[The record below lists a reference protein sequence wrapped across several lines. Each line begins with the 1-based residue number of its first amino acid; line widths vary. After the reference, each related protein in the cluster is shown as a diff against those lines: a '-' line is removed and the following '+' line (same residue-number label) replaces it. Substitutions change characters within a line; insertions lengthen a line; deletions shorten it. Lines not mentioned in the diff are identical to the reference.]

1 MKKIHISLII
11 LCLILSF
18 PIILNKA
25 HAVDET
31 SLYVDPMTVLDIP
44 VGESFTINVSVAD
57 VDDLFTWQVKLLF
70 DSTVLNCTEAVYP
83 ATGGMFEG
91 KMIIPVTPTI
101 DNEEG
106 YVLHGASLMGIDSS
120 SGSGVLCQIT
130 FEVLAIGESG
140 IEFSEPYGDKTYLL
154 HGTLEDIPVT
164 IQDGFFTNLPTPFH
178 DLAVTDL
185 SLSDH
190 YPKQN
195 DSVLISVQVLNNGT
209 VTETFNV
216 SVFYDSSLIETR
228 TVTDL
233 GSGIDTTLDFNWDT
247 TGVPLG
253 SYTIKAEADTVPLE
267 TNVANNIKTTNVN
280 VISPTALPTD
290 LNGDGQVDMK
300 DVGEVARAFG
310 AYPGH
315 PRWNPAADIDV
326 DGVVTMKD
334 ICIVCRDFGKI
345 SG

>member
-1 MKKIHISLII
+1 MKKIHTSLIV

-18 PIILNKA
+18 QIILDKA
-25 HAVDET
+25 YAANGTMV
-31 SLYVDPMTVLDIP
+31 YVDPMTVLDVP
-44 VGESFTINVSVAD
+44 VGETFTINASVSD
-57 VDDLFTWQVKLLF
+57 VVELSTWQVTLLF
-70 DSTVLNCTEAVYP
+70 NSTVLSCTDAIYP
-83 ATGGMFEG
+83 PDNILAGHGTVTTVSPIINNIDGSVKLGATLMGTNNATG
-91 KMIIPVTPTI
+91 
-101 DNEEG
+101 
-106 YVLHGASLMGIDSS
+106 
-120 SGSGVLCQIT
+120 SGTMCQIV
-130 FEVLAIGESG
+130 FEVLAIGESDL
-140 IEFSEPYGDKTYLL
+140 EFSPYGGTTYLIDVN
-154 HGTLEDIPVT
+154 GEDISAT
-164 IQDGFFTNLPTPFH
+164 TQDGFFTNLPTPFH

-209 VTETFNV
+209 VAETFNV
-216 SVFYDSSLIETR
+216 SVFYGSSLIETR
-228 TVTDL
+228 TVADL
-233 GSGIDTTLDFNWDT
+233 GSGAYTTLDFNWDT

-253 SYTIKAEADTVPLE
+253 SYIVKAEADTVPLE
-267 TNVANNIKTTNVN
+267 TNVANNIMTTNVN

-310 AYPGH
+310 ADPGH

-345 SG
+345 SA